1 MMTGSES
8 NVNPAK
14 PPEGTVTF
22 LFTDI
27 EGSTNLL
34 NHLGD
39 KYGELLLSH
48 ASIFRRVIKRWDG
61 YEVDNQGDSF
71 FVAFESSQN
80 ALGASEEIQHRL
92 AEHRWPQEVEVHV
105 RMAVHTG
112 EPTLIGNRYIGMD
125 VHRAARICQIAY
137 GGQVLLS
144 STAAAIP
151 QNDLATGVEL
161 QDLGEHWLKDLE
173 TPEHIYQLNVP
184 GLPSDFPP
192 LRSLEARPNN
202 LPVHSTPLIG
212 REDDL
217 AAAKDLIS
225 QPEVRLL
232 TLTGPGGIG
241 KTRLASE
248 LVLEVFKG
256 YQDGAHFIPLASITD
271 PSDVPAAIARI
282 LRVRDV
288 GPRPILEL
296 LIEKLRT
303 QHLLLLLDNFE
314 HVMPAVDA
322 VHALLE
328 NCMELNV
335 LVTSREVLRLRGEYN
350 FAVNPLALPDLL
362 KAQQISIIEQNP
374 AVQLFLQ
381 RAGSFKRG
389 FKLTDQ
395 NASAIAQICSRVDGL
410 PLAIELAAARVKSLS
425 PQELLKR
432 LLPDEKH
439 SPLEYLS
446 KGARDA
452 PERHRALRMTI
463 SWSYDLLPP
472 DEQNFFR
479 SLSVFKGGFNL
490 ESAISVC
497 ARSREESTAPLDSH
511 DAEYIDLI
519 GSLMD
524 KSLIRSVESTLDESR
539 FEMLETIREFA
550 WETLSGRGDSAEV
563 RSQHAQHFY
572 DRVKEASG
580 YFESA
585 EEAGWFNRIESDY
598 PNVHAALQWYYETG
612 NWTQGLG
619 LGNMLRL
626 LWLFRG
632 YLTEGNEWLEKFLS
646 MPGSENN
653 PGLRAAALDSV
664 GLISRYREDY
674 TAASH
679 AANSALVLRREAG
692 DRNGEADSLANLA
705 YIHLQTGDFAAA
717 TKFYRNALA
726 IYREQGNEQGVA
738 DSLSHWGLGVFYQGD
753 FETAKSMDEESL
765 AIWSELGDSGAV
777 AWAEYRLGNVALHQ
791 GEFTV
796 AQEHFQRSLTIANTI
811 GYKFGIAFSLEGL
824 ACVRVRQGFL
834 KEAVFFAEAAKL
846 LRDPDGLQMPVQARL
861 ALARE
866 LQPISDNL
874 DASTIDGQ
882 IQLVISL
889 PPDEIIQLALQ

>member
-1 MMTGSES
+1 MMTGSDP

-27 EGSTNLL
+27 EGSTKLL
-34 NHLGD
+34 HHLGE

-48 ASIFRRVIKRWDG
+48 ASIFRSVIQHWDG

-71 FVAFESSQN
+71 FVAFESPQN

-125 VHRAARICQIAY
+125 VHRAARMCQIAY

-144 STAAAIP
+144 STTAAIP
-151 QNDLATGVEL
+151 QNGLANGVEL

-184 GLPSDFPP
+184 GLPSDFPL

-202 LPVHSTPLIG
+202 LPVFSTPLIG

-217 AAAKDLIS
+217 VAAKDLLN

-248 LVLEVFKG
+248 LVLEVFKD
-256 YQDGAHFIPLASITD
+256 YQDGAHFISLASITD

-282 LRVRDV
+282 LRVRDF
-288 GPRPILEL
+288 GSRPILEL

-314 HVMPAVDA
+314 HVMSAVDA
-322 VHALLE
+322 VQTLLE
-328 NCMELNV
+328 SCKELNV
-335 LVTSREVLRLRGEYN
+335 LVTSREVLRLRDEYS
-350 FAVNPLALPDLL
+350 FAVNPLELPDLL
-362 KAQQISIIEQNP
+362 KVQQISTIEQNP

-425 PQELLKR
+425 PQELLRR
-432 LLPDEKH
+432 LLPDEKY

-463 SWSYDLLPP
+463 SWSYDLLQP

-497 ARSREESTAPLDSH
+497 ARSREESTAPLESH

-524 KSLIRSVESTLDESR
+524 KSLIRSVESNLDESR
-539 FEMLETIREFA
+539 FEMLETIREYA
-550 WETLSGRGDSAEV
+550 WETLSGRGDSDEV

-572 DRVKEASG
+572 ALVKDASV
-580 YFESA
+580 YFETA
-585 EEAGWFNRIESDY
+585 EEAEWFNRLETDY
-598 PNVHAALQWYYETG
+598 PNVRAALQWYYETG
-612 NWTQGLG
+612 NWTQGLE
-619 LGNMLRL
+619 LGNKLRL

-632 YLTEGNEWLEKFLS
+632 YLTEGTEWLEKFLS
-646 MPGSENN
+646 MPGTENN

-664 GLISRYREDY
+664 GFISRYREDY
-674 TAASH
+674 TAASD
-679 AANSALVLRREAG
+679 AANSALVLRREIG
-692 DRNGEADSLANLA
+692 DRNGEADSLANLG
-705 YIHLQTGDFAAA
+705 YIQIQKGDFSTA
-717 TKFYRNALA
+717 TMFYRNALA
-726 IYREQGNEQGVA
+726 IYREQGNEQGIA
-738 DSLSHWGLGVFYQGD
+738 DSLSHWGLIIFYQGD
-753 FETAKSMDEESL
+753 YETAKSMDEESL
-765 AIWSELGDSGAV
+765 AIWSKLGDSSAL
-777 AWAEYRLGNVALHQ
+777 AWSEYRLGNVTLHQ
-791 GEFTV
+791 GEHTV
-796 AQEHFQRSLTIANTI
+796 AQEHFQRSLTISNTI

-824 ACVRVRQGFL
+824 ACVRVRQGKFE
-834 KEAVFFAEAAKL
+834 EAVFFAEAAKS
-846 LRDPDGLQMPVQARL
+846 LRDPNGILMPVQARL

-866 LQPISDNL
+866 LQPIHDSL
-874 DASTIDGQ
+874 DASTIEAQ
-882 IQLVISL
+882 IQQVTSML
-889 PPDEIIQLALQ
+889 PEEIIQLALQ